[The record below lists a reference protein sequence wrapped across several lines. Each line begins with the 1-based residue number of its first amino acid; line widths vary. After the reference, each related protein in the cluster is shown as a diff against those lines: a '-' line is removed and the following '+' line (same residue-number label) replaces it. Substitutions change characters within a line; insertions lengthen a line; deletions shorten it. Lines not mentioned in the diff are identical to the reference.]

1 MVSDV
6 KKLIELAEKKLNYLN
21 AMLQLNNQ
29 LNIAINSQKLDDIKN
44 ILEEKQDIIASIDEI
59 DSEFL
64 PMYNLYKKVN
74 RIDSIFNTPNNSAEK
89 SVLKGILIDIKGT
102 LEKIKE
108 VEDKNLE
115 DINCAFKNLEEKIDD
130 LSKGKKGYIEYLKYY
145 TPGSYFVDKKR

>member
-21 AMLQLNNQ
+21 EMLKLNNQ

-44 ILEEKQDIIASIDEI
+44 ILEKKQNIIESIDEI

-74 RIDSIFNTPNNSAEK
+74 RIDSIFNTPSNSADK

-115 DINCAFKNLEEKIDD
+115 DINCAFKNLEEKISDI
-130 LSKGKKGYIEYLKYY
+130 SKGKKGYIEYLKYY

>member
-21 AMLQLNNQ
+21 EMLQLNNQ

-44 ILEEKQDIIASIDEI
+44 ILEKKQDIIASIDEI

-74 RIDSIFNTPNNSAEK
+74 RIDSIFNTPNNSTDK

-108 VEDKNLE
+108 VEDKNLD

>member
-1 MVSDV
+1 MVSDI

-21 AMLQLNNQ
+21 EMLQLNNQ

-44 ILEEKQDIIASIDEI
+44 ILEKKQDIIASIDEI

-74 RIDSIFNTPNNSAEK
+74 RIDSIFNTPNNSADK

-115 DINCAFKNLEEKIDD
+115 DINCAFKNLEEKINDVA
-130 LSKGKKGYIEYLKYY
+130 KGKKGYIEYLKYY

>member
-21 AMLQLNNQ
+21 EMLQLNNQ
-29 LNIAINSQKLDDIKN
+29 LNIAINSQKLDDIKT
-44 ILEEKQDIIASIDEI
+44 ILEKKQNIIASIDEI

>member
-1 MVSDV
+1 
-6 KKLIELAEKKLNYLN
+6 
-21 AMLQLNNQ
+21 MLQLNNQ

-44 ILEEKQDIIASIDEI
+44 ILEKKQDIIASIDEI

-74 RIDSIFNTPNNSAEK
+74 RIDSIFNTPNNSTDK

-108 VEDKNLE
+108 VEDKNLD

>member
-6 KKLIELAEKKLNYLN
+6 KKLIELAEKKLNHLN
-21 AMLQLNNQ
+21 EMLQLNNQ
-29 LNIAINSQKLDDIKN
+29 LNIAINSQRLDDIKN
-44 ILEEKQDIIASIDEI
+44 ILERKQDIITSIDEI

-115 DINCAFKNLEEKIDD
+115 DIKSAFKNLEEKINDV
-130 LSKGKKGYIEYLKYY
+130 SKGKKGYIEYLKYY

>member
-21 AMLQLNNQ
+21 EMLQLNNQ

-44 ILEEKQDIIASIDEI
+44 ILEKKQNIIASIDEI